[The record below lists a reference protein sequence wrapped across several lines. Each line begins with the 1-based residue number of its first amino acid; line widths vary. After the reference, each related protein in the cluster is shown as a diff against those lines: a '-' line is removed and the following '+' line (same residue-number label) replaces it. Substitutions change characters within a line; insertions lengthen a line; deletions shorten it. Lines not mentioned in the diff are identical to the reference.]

1 MERAF
6 RPLSL
11 LMPRR
16 GGAQSASF
24 IARRIAPSEITQAF
38 TWPRAQPGK
47 GLIIIRGGVAALRG
61 LLARRPRAR
70 KLQAFY
76 RWSAVRRV
84 PVAGGTVAPSRRRR
98 ARKLQ
103 AFYRSPL
110 KRCHA

>member
-61 LLARRPRAR
+61 RLARRPRAR

-76 RWSAVRRV
+76 RCAAC
-84 PVAGGTVAPSRRRR
+84 AGGRWNGSTLEAPPRSQASSILPFTLEALSR
-98 ARKLQ
+98 L
-103 AFYRSPL
+103 
-110 KRCHA
+110 